1 MVEKLAI
8 VLFSG
13 TVDKLYPVSI
23 IASGAVAMG
32 MEVDIFATFW
42 GLNALRKDMLTTNTK
57 ISKDFEDMSQ
67 AMMQLMEQKNVQPW
81 YEILKKAKELG
92 NVRVHACA
100 MTFDLMGM
108 KKEDLAD
115 FVDDVVAVGEFINI
129 AKDAKI
135 TLFI

>member
-1 MVEKLAI
+1 MGQAI
-8 VLFSG
+8 
-13 TVDKLYPVSI
+13 
-23 IASGAVAMG
+23 
-32 MEVDIFATFW
+32 
-42 GLNALRKDMLTTNTK
+42 
-57 ISKDFEDMSQ
+57 
-67 AMMQLMEQKNVQPW
+67 MQLMRQKNVQPW

-92 NVRVHACA
+92 NVRVHTCA
-100 MTFDLMGM
+100 MTFDLMEM